1 MSGGADLRAGRV
13 LVVCTGNVCRS
24 PYIERRLAQL
34 LSGTGL
40 EVESAGTRAL
50 VGAPME
56 PGSASA
62 LAAVG
67 ADSNGFQARQLTPA
81 ILDRADLVLTAAQRH
96 RTEAVTLHPKVLRHT
111 FALGELADL
120 VSGVDLASVARDA
133 SAPDAGAADTPWVT
147 RVAQVA
153 RERRGLAPARPAAD
167 TDVPDPYGR
176 GPAAYALMTHSVERL
191 LLVVAPAL
199 RPPGR

>member
-1 MSGGADLRAGRV
+1 MTAPATPRAGRV

-50 VGAPME
+50 VGAAME
-56 PGSASA
+56 PGSADA
-62 LAAVG
+62 LTAVG
-67 ADSNGFQARQLTPA
+67 ADHDGFDARQLTPA
-81 ILDRADLVLTAAQRH
+81 LLDRADLVITATQDH
-96 RTEAVTLHPKVLRHT
+96 RTDAVTLHPKVLRRT

-120 VSGVDLASVARDA
+120 VRGVDLATA
-133 SAPDAGAADTPWVT
+133 AADGPPDDTETPWV
-147 RVAQVA
+147 AQVARIA

-167 TDVPDPYGR
+167 SDVPDPYRR
-176 GPAAYALMTHSVERL
+176 GPEAYAQMTHAVESL